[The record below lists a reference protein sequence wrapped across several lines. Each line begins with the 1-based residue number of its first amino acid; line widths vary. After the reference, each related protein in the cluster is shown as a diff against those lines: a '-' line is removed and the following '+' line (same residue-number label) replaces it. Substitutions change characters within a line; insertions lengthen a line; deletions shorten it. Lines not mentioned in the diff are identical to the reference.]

1 MVLIAAVEGGG
12 TSFKVAICR
21 EDGTVIRR
29 FQADSSNDDAPTTT
43 LAACAAFL
51 RTFAPIAALGI
62 ATFGPVGVKPND
74 AATYGRILPS
84 SPKASWRN
92 VDVLTPLRAACGGA
106 DCACLVETDVNAPAY
121 AEFVAAR
128 RDENPL
134 LTSCAYITVGTGV
147 GVGLVVNGQTV
158 HGRMHPEGGH
168 VPVPPLNEHDTFGGY
183 SWGRRE
189 GSKCPFGGVNT
200 VEGLAS
206 SVALTER
213 WLLSQQQQ
221 QPDSSSSDSRPP
233 PPPDRNIL
241 QDLPDNCEIW
251 DHAAHALAGACTTLL
266 LTLSVEKI
274 VLGGGVMR
282 RGGVLLDKIRQRTAE
297 QLNGYLDLGAK
308 LVKMTPLPCDP
319 SLRPHDTETMRAW
332 SVPLFWRSAP

>member
-51 RTFAPIAALGI
+51 RTFAPVAALGI

-74 AATYGRILPS
+74 AATCGRILPS

-134 LTSCAYITVGTGV
+134 LTSCAYITTEPITIDFFCER
-147 GVGLVVNGQTV
+147 GLVKSYV
-158 HGRMHPEGGH
+158 
-168 VPVPPLNEHDTFGGY
+168 
-183 SWGRRE
+183 
-189 GSKCPFGGVNT
+189 
-200 VEGLAS
+200 
-206 SVALTER
+206 
-213 WLLSQQQQ
+213 
-221 QPDSSSSDSRPP
+221 
-233 PPPDRNIL
+233 
-241 QDLPDNCEIW
+241 
-251 DHAAHALAGACTTLL
+251 
-266 LTLSVEKI
+266 TLSKA
-274 VLGGGVMR
+274 
-282 RGGVLLDKIRQRTAE
+282 Q
-297 QLNGYLDLGAK
+297 
-308 LVKMTPLPCDP
+308 
-319 SLRPHDTETMRAW
+319 
-332 SVPLFWRSAP
+332 